1 MNDIPANV
9 KQLLDR
15 HDWDDTIPRLIKFA
29 LIKIKRMSWYQQQG
43 GHVAAGKMAEDFVMD
58 AIVKVYKGQRQWDP
72 DAMPD
77 LLIYLLGV
85 VRSEIHHHSQ
95 SLENRCLQFLDTLS
109 PQRQKS
115 AESAADQPVAEGFLD
130 GFLQDIKDEPQLAKI
145 ASLAAAGKKPRDIA
159 AELHIHV
166 TSVYNARKVLR
177 RRLEE
182 YLILRTNGQGESS

>member
-9 KQLLDR
+9 KELLDR

-29 LIKIKRMSWYQQQG
+29 LTKIKRMSWYQQQG
-43 GHVAAGKMAEDFVMD
+43 GQVAAGKMAEDFVMD

-72 DAMPD
+72 EAMPD
-77 LLIYLLGV
+77 LLIYLFGV

-95 SLENRCLQFLDTLS
+95 SLENRCLQFLDTL
-109 PQRQKS
+109 PAQGQKS
-115 AESAADQPVAEGFLD
+115 AESTEDEPAEKGFLD
-130 GFLQDIKDEPQLAKI
+130 GFLKDIKDEPQLARI
-145 ASLAAAGKKPRDIA
+145 AALAAAGKKPRDIA

-182 YLILRTNGQGESS
+182 YLVLQQNAREESS